1 MGRTSDAKERLINVA
16 TCLIWEQNYSSVS
29 VDKICK
35 GAGVNKGSF
44 YHFFS
49 SKEALAIEAVDHNW
63 QMAKERLFEPAF
75 SKDLPPLERFN
86 RFFEGFYRAQFE
98 VKERCGC
105 VAGCPFGN
113 LGSEVGLEDKALR
126 KKVREVFSELRAFYE
141 EALHDALEQGVVKDI
156 DPPVVAKALGAFSS
170 GLLLQAKVFDDVEVL
185 RLLGSGIARLIGV
198 EEKDGRLVAPA
209 SGRGHGRDTGE

>member
-44 YHFFS
+44 YHFFT

-63 QMAKERLFEPAF
+63 QAAKERLFGPAF
-75 SKDLPPLERFN
+75 KKDVPPLERFN
-86 RFFEGFYRAQFE
+86 RFFKGFYRVQSE
-98 VKERCGC
+98 MKEKCGC

-113 LGSEVGLEDKALR
+113 LGSEVGLEDTALR
-126 KKVREVFSELRAFYE
+126 KKVQEIFAELRGFYE
-141 EALHDALEQGVVKDI
+141 EALCDALEQGFVKDI
-156 DPPVVAKALGAFSS
+156 DPPVVAKTLGAFSS

-185 RLLGSGIARLIGV
+185 RLLSLGMARLIGV
-198 EEKDGRLVAPA
+198 EEKDGRLVTSVCCKGPGSEA
-209 SGRGHGRDTGE
+209 SE